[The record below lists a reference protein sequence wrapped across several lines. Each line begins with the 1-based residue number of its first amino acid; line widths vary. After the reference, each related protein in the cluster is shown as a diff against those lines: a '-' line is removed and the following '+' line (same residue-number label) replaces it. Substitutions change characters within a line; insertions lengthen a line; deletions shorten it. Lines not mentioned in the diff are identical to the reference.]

1 MNNLGPIYQKVY
13 RIFQSDIQIFK
24 EINGLKKKDITLV
37 CPYIDIQNQKLSPK
51 NHIQTTLTIERANPF
66 MISRGKKIIITFD
79 FHYNYIFGNVSLLIL
94 STTMLLF
101 SMLDLMIS

>member
-51 NHIQTTLTIERANPF
+51 NHIGPALTRDGANPF
-66 MISRGKKIIITFD
+66 MISGGKK
-79 FHYNYIFGNVSLLIL
+79 
-94 STTMLLF
+94 
-101 SMLDLMIS
+101 